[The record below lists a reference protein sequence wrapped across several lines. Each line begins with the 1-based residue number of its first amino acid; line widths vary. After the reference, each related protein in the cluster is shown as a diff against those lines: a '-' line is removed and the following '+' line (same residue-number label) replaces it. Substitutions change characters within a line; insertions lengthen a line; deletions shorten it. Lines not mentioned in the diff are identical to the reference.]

1 MQAQQEL
8 EQIEISIEQA
18 REKIALA
25 EAVTRLRNN
34 ADFKLVFVETYL
46 KRNALW
52 LVEAKANPEKQ
63 DELNQT
69 FIEKQ
74 LNAIGQLSQYLQY
87 VAAEGFAASAQ
98 IDADEREREVIL
110 REAL

>member
-1 MQAQQEL
+1 
-8 EQIEISIEQA
+8 
-18 REKIALA
+18 
-25 EAVTRLRNN
+25 
-34 ADFKLVFVETYL
+34 
-46 KRNALW
+46 
-52 LVEAKANPEKQ
+52 
-63 DELNQT
+63 
-69 FIEKQ
+69 